1 MKKLSYILLV
11 LLLSISLNVNA
22 IVSNNQL
29 LALND
34 TNYEYVKVISGDL
47 NHDGIL
53 DENDNSIT
61 SKVLVNEVTLTDTEF
76 KVADVIQDG
85 SFTSADQ
92 IRILQMVKGNIP
104 QSYIYISLLTAGSSD
119 YLLDNSELNGQGL
132 YKKITLTNPTLNEK
146 ILMDNK
152 GKENIQNKSYV
163 KVYAGDVNA
172 DGKITS

>member
-53 DENDNSIT
+53 DDNDNSIT

-119 YLLDNSELNGQGL
+119 YLLDNSELNSQGL
-132 YKKITLTNPTLNEK
+132 YVVTNP
-146 ILMDNK
+146 
-152 GKENIQNKSYV
+152 SYTTTSTTNDGMFATQDD
-163 KVYAGDVNA
+163 YGTSYYYRGAVNNN
-172 DGKITS
+172 